1 MAHTDPVHKS
11 PTVFCDLD
19 GTVYK
24 YRRFEHYQTEPAE
37 VCPQAKETLQN
48 WKRDGVVIVMTTARP
63 EYLREFTL
71 SEMAANEIHHDQLV
85 MGIGRGP
92 RFLINDDDPS
102 KDERRATAYSIRR
115 NEGLGRCAS
124 FPSSL

>member
-1 MAHTDPVHKS
+1 MSSVATVHKN

-19 GTVYK
+19 GTIFE
-24 YRRFEHYQTEPAE
+24 YRKFDTYQTQAAV
-37 VCPQAKETLQN
+37 VCPNARETLQQ

-71 SEMAANEIHHDQLV
+71 KEMETNGIPHDQLV

-92 RFLINDDDPS
+92 RFLINDEDPA

-115 NEGLGRCAS
+115 NEGLGRCTS
-124 FPSSL
+124 FPDSI